1 MRTMIVTVGDV
12 AAGGHCVA
20 RVDGEVYFVRH
31 ALPGERV
38 RIEVTDRKKRF
49 AFADAVEIIE
59 PSPDRVEPPC
69 PWAGPGKCG
78 GCDFQHATHDAQLRL
93 KTRVLIDQ
101 LTRLGGLDPAR
112 LEGLAVEPLPW
123 EEGPL
128 SWRTRMQYAV
138 DAEGKA
144 GLRRHKSR
152 EVVHIDWCRIASE
165 PVRSAGV
172 LSRNWKGGGKS
183 IGAVGVVDSDDDE
196 LTVYTQL
203 RRTSRPHHK
212 SGPRTVHQ
220 RVGETEFELGFDGF
234 WQVHP
239 SAAETFL
246 DCVLDFLRP
255 REGEAAWD
263 LYAGA
268 GLFAVGLADAVGES
282 GRVVAVENAK
292 SSHTAANLADRK
304 NAGAVDGDVAQ
315 TVPALGGVDIVV
327 LDPPR
332 SGAGPEVVAAM
343 VEAGPRAVC
352 YVACDAGALA
362 RDVKAFAE
370 HGWEPTKMRAF
381 DAFPMT
387 QHFETIALFEPAE

>member
-49 AFADAVEIIE
+49 AFADAVEILE
-59 PSPDRVEPPC
+59 ASPDRVEPPC

-78 GCDFQHATHDAQLRL
+78 GCDFQHATHEAQLRL
-93 KTRVLIDQ
+93 KTRVLADQ
-101 LTRLGGLDPAR
+101 LTRIGGLDAAK
-112 LEGLAVEPLPW
+112 LDGVAVEALPW
-123 EEGPL
+123 KEGPL
-128 SWRTRMQYAV
+128 GWRTRMQYAV
-138 DAEGKA
+138 DPGGRA
-144 GLRRHKSR
+144 GLREHKSR
-152 EVVHIDWCRIASE
+152 DIVHIDWCRIASE
-165 PVRSAGV
+165 PIRSAPV
-172 LSRNWKGGGKS
+172 LSEDWKGM
-183 IGAVGVVDSDDDE
+183 GAVGVVDSDDDE
-196 LTVYTQL
+196 LAVYTQL
-203 RRTSRPHHK
+203 RRTSRPHRK
-212 SGPRTVHQ
+212 RGPATVHQ
-220 RVGETEFELGFDGF
+220 RVGEVEFELGFDGF

-239 SAAETFL
+239 AAAGAFL
-246 DCVLDFLRP
+246 ECVLEFLEP

-268 GLFAVGLADAVGES
+268 GLFAAGLAETVGES

-292 SSHTAANLADRK
+292 SSHTAANLADWK
-304 NAGAVDGDVAQ
+304 HAGAIDGDVAA

-332 SGAGPEVVAAM
+332 SGAGPEVVASL
-343 VEAGPRAVC
+343 VEARPRAIC

-362 RDVKAFAE
+362 RDVKAFAD
-370 HGWEPTKMRAF
+370 HGWEPKRMRAF

-387 QHFETIALFEPAE
+387 QHFETIALFEPSE

>member
-1 MRTMIVTVGDV
+1 MIATVGDV

-49 AFADAVEIIE
+49 AFADAVEILE
-59 PSPDRVEPPC
+59 ASPDRVEPPC

-78 GCDFQHATHDAQLRL
+78 GCDFQHATHEAQLRL
-93 KTRVLIDQ
+93 KTRVLTDQ
-101 LTRLGGLDPAR
+101 LTRLGGLEAAR
-112 LEGLAVEPLPW
+112 LEGLEVEPLPW

-138 DAEGKA
+138 DGEGKA

-152 EVVHIDWCRIASE
+152 DVVHIDWCRIASE
-165 PVRSAGV
+165 AVRSADV
-172 LSRNWKGGGKS
+172 LSRNWKGGGKG

-196 LTVYTQL
+196 LAVYTQL

-246 DCVLDFLRP
+246 ECVLDFLRP
-255 REGEAAWD
+255 QEGEAAWD

-268 GLFAVGLADAVGES
+268 GLFAAGLADAVGPT

-304 NAGAVDGDVAQ
+304 HAGAVDGDVAQ

-332 SGAGPEVVAAM
+332 SGAGAEVVAAM

-370 HGWEPTKMRAF
+370 QGWEPTRIRAF

>member
-1 MRTMIVTVGDV
+1 
-12 AAGGHCVA
+12 
-20 RVDGEVYFVRH
+20 
-31 ALPGERV
+31 
-38 RIEVTDRKKRF
+38 
-49 AFADAVEIIE
+49 
-59 PSPDRVEPPC
+59 
-69 PWAGPGKCG
+69 
-78 GCDFQHATHDAQLRL
+78 
-93 KTRVLIDQ
+93 
-101 LTRLGGLDPAR
+101 
-112 LEGLAVEPLPW
+112 
-123 EEGPL
+123 PL

-138 DAEGKA
+138 DADGKA

-152 EVVHIDWCRIASE
+152 EIVHIDWCRIASE
-165 PVRSAGV
+165 PARAAGV
-172 LSRNWKGGGKS
+172 LSRNWKDGGKS

-220 RVGETEFELGFDGF
+220 RAGETEFELGFDGV

-239 SAAETFL
+239 SAAEPFL

-343 VEAGPRAVC
+343 V
-352 YVACDAGALA
+352 
-362 RDVKAFAE
+362 
-370 HGWEPTKMRAF
+370 
-381 DAFPMT
+381 
-387 QHFETIALFEPAE
+387 

>member
-49 AFADAVEIIE
+49 AFADAVEILE
-59 PSPDRVEPPC
+59 ASPDRIEPPC

-78 GCDFQHATHDAQLRL
+78 GCDFQHATHEAQRRL
-93 KTRVLIDQ
+93 KARVLTDQ
-101 LTRLGGLDPAR
+101 LARIGGLDAAR
-112 LEGLAVEPLPW
+112 LEGIEVEALPW
-123 EEGPL
+123 DEGPL
-128 SWRTRMQYAV
+128 GWRTRMQYAV
-138 DAEGKA
+138 DPDGRP
-144 GLRRHKSR
+144 GLRKHKSR
-152 EVVHIDWCRIASE
+152 DVVHIDWCRIATE
-165 PVRSAGV
+165 PVRSAEI
-172 LSRNWKGGGKS
+172 LSRNWKGV
-183 IGAVGVVDSDDDE
+183 GAVGVVDSDDEE
-196 LTVYTQL
+196 LAVYTQL
-203 RRTSRPHHK
+203 RRTSRPHRK
-212 SGPRTVHQ
+212 SGPATVHQ

-239 SAAETFL
+239 SAAATFL
-246 DCVLDFLRP
+246 DCVLEFLQP
-255 REGEAAWD
+255 QEGEAAWD

-268 GLFAVGLADAVGES
+268 GLFAVGLADAVGTT

-292 SSHTAANLADRK
+292 SSHTAANLADWK

-332 SGAGPEVVAAM
+332 NGAGPEVVASLVA
-343 VEAGPRAVC
+343 AGPRAIC

-362 RDVKAFAE
+362 RDVKAFAG
-370 HGWEPTKMRAF
+370 HGWEPTRIRAF

-387 QHFETIALFEPAE
+387 QHFETVALFEPTD

>member
-38 RIEVTDRKKRF
+38 RIEVTDRKKRY
-49 AFADAVEIIE
+49 AFADAVEILD

-69 PWAGPGKCG
+69 PWSGPGKCG
-78 GCDFQHATHDAQLRL
+78 GCDFQHVTHDAQLRL

-101 LTRLGGLDPAR
+101 LTRLGGLAAER
-112 LEGLAVEPLPW
+112 LAELEVEPLPW
-123 EEGPL
+123 KEGPL
-128 SWRTRMQYAV
+128 GWRTRMQYAV
-138 DAEGKA
+138 DSGGGA
-144 GLRRHKSR
+144 GLRGHKSR
-152 EVVHIDWCRIASE
+152 DIVRIDWCRIATE
-165 PVRSAGV
+165 PIRSADV
-172 LSRNWKGGGKS
+172 LSRNWNRGGKGV
-183 IGAVGVVDSDDDE
+183 GAVGVVDSDDE
-196 LTVYTQL
+196 LAVYTQL

-212 SGPRTVHQ
+212 QGPRTVHQ
-220 RVGETEFELGFDGF
+220 RVGDLEFELDFDGF

-239 SAAETFL
+239 GAAETFL
-246 DCVLDFLRP
+246 ECVLEFLQP

-268 GLFAVGLADAVGES
+268 GLFAAGLADAVGER

-292 SSHTAANLADRK
+292 SSRTAANLADRK
-304 NAGAVDGDVAQ
+304 NAGAIAGDVAE

-332 SGAGPEVVAAM
+332 SGAGTDVVASLI
-343 VEAGPRAVC
+343 EARPRAVC

-370 HGWEPTKMRAF
+370 HGWEPTRLRAF

-387 QHFETIALFEPAE
+387 QHFETIALFEPAT